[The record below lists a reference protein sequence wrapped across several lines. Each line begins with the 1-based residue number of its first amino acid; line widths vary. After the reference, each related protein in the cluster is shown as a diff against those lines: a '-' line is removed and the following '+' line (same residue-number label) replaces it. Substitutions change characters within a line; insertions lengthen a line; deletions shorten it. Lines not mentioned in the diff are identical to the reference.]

1 MSDQQKSLTLT
12 DKQQKVYDRIMN
24 ASGNQLTVLKGF
36 AGTGKTSTAAKIIED
51 MVNDHHRR
59 VLVAAP
65 TAAALAVLKQKL
77 SHIKNTPD
85 GFVTFKTIAQLLT
98 TPQRYVEL
106 KMNGNSFGTYSLESE
121 DSVDEFRQT
130 LKQIGLQQATI
141 NRTISQF
148 TKVVKTDGELKHEKQ
163 FDVNQPA
170 LLQALKTSP
179 IGSNINDDDVNV
191 DVRFIPR
198 EPSQVAYAVHYY
210 DLIMLDEI
218 SMIGD
223 SSMILFDQMLD
234 HLGKE
239 YPHTK
244 KKDATDA
251 DHTFT
256 QVLMC
261 GDPAQLPPVK
271 DNLNSHIKATPNN
284 QDVFQLTDILRST
297 DAVSQVAQLVRS
309 GVSFS
314 DLAEFYPDNVIDIHD
329 TDPKEYIDQNIA
341 ELAKAD
347 VVLTFRNKYVNQ
359 LNTRLR
365 TQEGHESDTIEFND
379 RLLVTRNSGYN
390 PDTHEVMYPNGS
402 QYTVSKIYTKE
413 EVRQMLDDF
422 SAAAVVDEQKAKELD
437 HDQQAINLEN
447 SNFIALVRT
456 MFETGLIE
464 LVDLKSKIG
473 DTSTAWVFCDN
484 AEWKHRYDRN
494 YQTAEKNVNNF
505 AQISAE
511 FFGKFIPLVHTAFGY
526 AMTVHKSQGSEWPS
540 VAYLV
545 TEKDLNIMRG
555 KPNLSYT
562 AVSRAKDDVKIFYLH

>member
-24 ASGNQLTVLKGF
+24 ANGNQLTVLKGF

-59 VLVAAP
+59 VLVTAP

-170 LLQALKTSP
+170 LLQALKASP
-179 IGSNINDDDVNV
+179 IGSNIKDDDVSV

-223 SSMILFDQMLD
+223 SSMVLFDQMLD
-234 HLGKE
+234 HLEKE
-239 YPHTK
+239 YPHVK
-244 KKDATDA
+244 KKDATDE

-284 QDVFQLTDILRST
+284 KDIFQLTDILRST

-314 DLAEFYPDNVIDIHD
+314 DLAEFYPDNVIDIRD

-365 TQEGHESDTIEFND
+365 TQEGHQSDNIEFND

-402 QYTVSKIYTKE
+402 QYTVTKIYSKT
-413 EVRQMLDDF
+413 EVRQMLNDF
-422 SAAAVVDEQKAKELD
+422 SAEAVVDEQKAKELD
-437 HDQQAINLEN
+437 HDQQSINLEN
-447 SNFIALVRT
+447 ANFIALVRT

-473 DTSTAWVFCDN
+473 DVSTAWVFCDN

>member
-12 DKQQKVYDRIMN
+12 DKQQTVYDRIMN
-24 ASGNQLTVLKGF
+24 ANGNQLTVLKGF

-51 MVNDHHRR
+51 MVNNHHRR

-85 GFVTFKTIAQLLT
+85 GFVNFKTIAQLLT

-121 DSVDEFRQT
+121 DSVDDFRQT
-130 LKQIGLQQATI
+130 LKQIGLQQSTI

-148 TKVVKTDGELKHEKQ
+148 TKVVKEDGELKHEKQ

-170 LLQALKTSP
+170 LLQALKASP
-179 IGSNINDDDVNV
+179 IGSNINDDDVSV

-210 DLIMLDEI
+210 DLVMLDEI

-223 SSMILFDQMLD
+223 SSMTLFDQMLD
-234 HLGKE
+234 HLEKE
-239 YPHTK
+239 YPHIK
-244 KKDATDA
+244 KKDTTDE

-314 DLAEFYPDNVIDIHD
+314 DLADFYPDNVVDIQD

-341 ELAKAD
+341 ELVKAD

-365 TQEGHESDTIEFND
+365 AQEGHESDTIEFND

-422 SAAAVVDEQKAKELD
+422 SAEAVVDEQKAKELD
-437 HDQQAINLEN
+437 HDQQSINLEN

-562 AVSRAKDDVKIFYLH
+562 AVSRAKDAVKIFYLH

>member
-24 ASGNQLTVLKGF
+24 ADGNQLTVLKGF

-130 LKQIGLQQATI
+130 LKQIGLQQATV

-148 TKVVKTDGELKHEKQ
+148 TKVVKEDGELKHEKQ

-170 LLQALKTSP
+170 LLQALKASP
-179 IGSNINDDDVNV
+179 IGSNINDDDVSV

-210 DLIMLDEI
+210 DLVMLDEI

-284 QDVFQLTDILRST
+284 KDIFQLTDILRST

-314 DLAEFYPDNVIDIHD
+314 DLADFYPDNVVDIQD

-365 TQEGHESDTIEFND
+365 TQEGHQSDNIEFND

-402 QYTVSKIYTKE
+402 QYTVTKIYTKE

-562 AVSRAKDDVKIFYLH
+562 AVSRAKDAVKIFYLH

>member
-24 ASGNQLTVLKGF
+24 ADGNQLTVLKGF

-284 QDVFQLTDILRST
+284 KDIFQLTDILRST

-314 DLAEFYPDNVIDIHD
+314 DLADFYPDNVVDIQD
-329 TDPKEYIDQNIA
+329 TDPKEYINQNIA

-365 TQEGHESDTIEFND
+365 AQEGHESDTIEFND

-562 AVSRAKDDVKIFYLH
+562 AVSRAKDAVKIFYLH

>member
-12 DKQQKVYDRIMN
+12 DKQQKVYDRIVN

-148 TKVVKTDGELKHEKQ
+148 AKVVKTDGELKHEKQ

-170 LLQALKTSP
+170 LLQALKASP

-223 SSMILFDQMLD
+223 SSMMLFDQMLD
-234 HLGKE
+234 HLEKE

-244 KKDATDA
+244 KKDATDE

-284 QDVFQLTDILRST
+284 KDIFQLTDILRST

-314 DLAEFYPDNVIDIHD
+314 DLAEFYPDNVIDIRD

-341 ELAKAD
+341 KLAKAD

-365 TQEGHESDTIEFND
+365 TQEGHQSDNIECND

-402 QYTVSKIYTKE
+402 QYTVTKIYSKE

-422 SAAAVVDEQKAKELD
+422 SAEAVVDEQKAKELD
-437 HDQQAINLEN
+437 HDQQSINLEN
-447 SNFIALVRT
+447 ANFIALVRT

-473 DTSTAWVFCDN
+473 EVSTAWVFCDN

-555 KPNLSYT
+555 KPNLSCT